1 MLPQKS
7 AFGAVLYI
15 YESEVMSM
23 GKINMDDDYIAKARH
38 SMAHVLAKA
47 VCLLFDDVKLAI
59 GPPIDNGFYYD
70 FDLPHTIKEED
81 FAAIEQKMT
90 EIINN
95 NEDYVLRGLDYADAD
110 SVLAKE
116 PYKLELVN
124 EFKEAGEKAT
134 VYDLG
139 ENFFDLCA
147 GPHVENTRE
156 LRNWGFKVA
165 SVAGAYW
172 RGSSD
177 NAMLQRVYV
186 HAFPDRKELKKYLQ
200 FLEEAKKRDHRKLGR
215 ELDLFDIYEEGPG
228 FPFFLPKGMVI
239 RNILEDFWRK
249 QHTKNGYSE
258 IKTPIILNRDLWLR
272 SGHWEHYK
280 DNMYTTQIDEADF
293 AVKPMNCPGAMLVY
307 KRKLHSY
314 RDLPQRI
321 GELGLVHRHEL
332 SGALHGLLRVRN
344 FTQDDAH
351 IFMTPEQIKTEIKA
365 VISMAND
372 FYNTF
377 GLEHRLELSTRPD
390 DSMGTD
396 EQWNTAIAALKEVLD
411 ETGSEYVINE
421 GDGAFYGPK
430 IDFHIKDC
438 IGRSWQCGTIQLDFQ
453 MPERFDL
460 FYIGADNEKHRPVM
474 IHHVVFG
481 SVERFMAVITE
492 HFAGKFPF
500 WLSPVQIGIVPVHT
514 DHEEYGYK
522 VMQQL
527 QDAGYRVNI
536 DTTDGTMGNK
546 IKSFRHEMLPYII
559 ILGEKEMETGT
570 ISLRTRSGVQINEI
584 SLESFMKICDKMDKE
599 HLAGLIEEI

>member
-1 MLPQKS
+1 
-7 AFGAVLYI
+7 
-15 YESEVMSM
+15 M

-47 VCLLFDDVKLAI
+47 VCLLFEDVKLAI

-90 EIINN
+90 EIINS
-95 NEDYVLRGLDYADAD
+95 NEDYTFRRLDNADEVLSG
-110 SVLAKE
+110 E
-116 PYKLELVN
+116 PYKLELVK
-124 EFKEAGEKAT
+124 EFRDAGQEVTA
-134 VYDLG
+134 YDLG
-139 ENFFDLCA
+139 EGFFDLCA

-172 RGSSD
+172 RGNSD

-186 HAFPDRKELKKYLQ
+186 YAFPSKQELKKYLQ

-215 ELDLFDIYEEGPG
+215 ELDLYDIYEEGPG
-228 FPFFLPKGMVI
+228 FPFFLPKGMVM
-239 RNILEDFWRK
+239 RNILENFWRK

-293 AVKPMNCPGAMLVY
+293 AVKPMNCPGAILVF

-314 RDLPQRI
+314 RDLPQRM

-332 SGALHGLLRVRN
+332 SGALHGLMRVRN

-351 IFMTPEQIKTEIKA
+351 IFMTPEQIKGEIKS
-365 VISMAND
+365 VINMVNS

-377 GLEHRLELSTRPD
+377 GLEYKMELSTKPEN
-390 DSMGTD
+390 SMGTQ
-396 EQWNTAIAALKEVLD
+396 EQWDMATNALKEVID
-411 ETGSEYVINE
+411 ESGEDYVINE

-430 IDFHIKDC
+430 IDFHIADC
-438 IGRSWQCGTIQLDFQ
+438 IGRTWQCATIQLDFQ

-460 FYIGADNEKHRPVM
+460 FYIGADNEKHRPIMV
-474 IHHVVFG
+474 HHVVFG
-481 SVERFMAVITE
+481 ALERFMAVITE

-500 WLSPVQIGIVPVHT
+500 WLSPVQIGVVPVHP
-514 DHEEYGYK
+514 DHEEYAHK
-522 VMQQL
+522 ITHML
-527 QDAGYRVNI
+527 RDAGCRVNI
-536 DTTDGTMGNK
+536 DTSDGTMGNK
-546 IKSFRHEMLPYII
+546 IKSFRHEMIPYIVI
-559 ILGEKEMETGT
+559 VGEKEMESGT

-584 SLESFMKICDKMDKE
+584 VPEKFIQICKKME
-599 HLAGLIEEI
+599 NEYMTELIEDI